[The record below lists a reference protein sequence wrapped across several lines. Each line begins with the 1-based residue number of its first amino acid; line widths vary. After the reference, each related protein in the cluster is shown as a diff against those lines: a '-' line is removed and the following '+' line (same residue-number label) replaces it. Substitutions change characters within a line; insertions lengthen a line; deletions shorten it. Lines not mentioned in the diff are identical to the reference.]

1 MADKTLN
8 VKIKEAY
15 DTEANQK
22 TNNPVLL
29 KGQLAISSDVGKA
42 KVGNGTSTWQQL
54 SYMNAQN
61 AIKATQD
68 ASGNVITTTYATKT
82 ELSKK
87 SDSGHTHDD
96 RYYTESEINSKL
108 SGDSK
113 NPISLASKD
122 LNTITAYGWYYG
134 GGGNKCTNGPSGI
147 DAFGL
152 QVVRTASGQIKQIL
166 HDNGTGKIYYR
177 FFNSTQ
183 STWKSD
189 YNEDNKPTK
198 SDVGL
203 SNVDNTSD
211 KNKPISS
218 ATQTALN
225 NKVDK
230 VSGKGLSTN
239 DFTIEYKTKLDGIET
254 GAQKNTVTGVKG
266 SSESSYRTGNINLT
280 PDNIG
285 ALSKAGSI
293 MNRTAQIQ
301 WGNSEDQTANRSDQT
316 YPVKLG
322 GLYWNEQ
329 SDSIKLY
336 GEETGR
342 DNLDLVL
349 QFGDDNSNKL
359 SIRNAKGS
367 QTAYITANGE
377 IGGSFKGNLTGNVSG
392 NVTGNLSGN
401 ASTASKLATVR
412 NIKLTGAVTG
422 NANFD
427 GSSDISI
434 GTSISDRSVMP
445 GKLAIKDFYNYAELN
460 ENTAAAYGFSSTVD
474 ANGTIYSYTPTRDK
488 FISNYHTCNGGEV
501 FRIKG
506 QVSTNCQGVEGSN
519 VKAYVGTAI
528 GIYCYSKEGT
538 SVNIVYSTRITATS
552 DAPWKDITSK
562 VTLPTNAR
570 LFRVFIQ
577 TNASNSFSGTI
588 KVRNINVT
596 KVEEEAISAQK
607 WSTARSFTIKD
618 ASSTNT
624 GTSASV
630 NGTGNVNLLLPSTIK
645 ANLTGHA
652 SSDLALSGGTMTGA
666 ITLKTGNQQ
675 GIKLG
680 SSYLSAANSTN
691 GEQVFQGGHLRFG
704 SSDQDYSKWAGLK
717 YDHASKSISL
727 GLADGTTFAA
737 NGSSQS
743 GGTILTPGISSIHI
757 GSKADADTVLH
768 TGNYSSYALP
778 LLGGTM
784 TGTIK
789 VDNTDGI
796 KINSHDKDL
805 KIWEVV
811 GNSGAQDSQYGFYE
825 KYNGSK
831 NGNDNTLELFADNQ
845 SGTHQSVRSIKQD
858 GTITWNTKNIYNQQA
873 NFTSATF
880 SKAITFANNTQNPIG
895 DDVQIGDFNKSG
907 TLGIKGANG
916 KTTIGLVPQNGDG
929 SNYAAIS
936 YDGTSVNINK
946 PTTIGTETENSNN
959 TRIANTQYVDRAIRN
974 IDVGSRNLIKG
985 TTGSTV
991 TTIDFPVSSSSTF
1004 KDYSFVTVTECN
1016 DNYYTLSFEAKVSA
1030 TGHPKLESF
1039 FYNPNTTV
1047 SSTPSQG
1054 SGSTGHDG
1062 EANQGQLTTEQKKYS
1077 VTWHQTAAN
1086 KVKSVIVARVWNHA
1100 STKFTLSLRNV
1111 KFESGTKS
1119 TDQTPALE
1127 DNYGGADYVD
1137 GYHASTS
1144 ATKNTI
1150 VTRDNNNYV
1159 YLNYINTNIGVDG
1172 ANSSAGVTSG
1182 SKFLYT
1188 NSDNQ
1193 IRKSNKAE
1201 YIKALGV
1208 LPTTGGTLTGQLKIN
1223 GSASDKLLMV
1233 RGIVGSDG
1241 NGNEGELHLNYGVDA
1256 PIKIGKE
1263 AKTYF
1268 DSAGILHG
1276 NVSGS
1281 LSGNASTAT
1290 KLGTARTINGTSF
1303 DGSANITTSNQGTAR
1318 NITIVDNSG
1327 DHSGAV
1333 TSVDGSKAYT
1343 LKMPET
1349 IKGSFTGNLTGNADT
1364 ATKATQDA
1372 SGNIITNTYVKKG
1385 SSISAPVIQTSAIG
1399 SNNFLLTANGC
1410 KLTYNGTAT
1419 GYLMITP
1426 PVHFQNTM
1434 MRFKVSI
1441 YVDGENSI
1449 AEYIISGMSTSMKT
1463 QANCGAYSVGKSN
1476 YSILPVVFSTNNQPN
1491 SKLSVDL
1498 MEGTSYLTN
1507 DSGIALQT
1515 TTIGTKYGTQ
1525 CYVSI
1530 GNANTTWNNPIIV
1543 ISDIMVNGTKSDFS
1557 SWYTGQNIKFT
1568 TTQNTDI
1575 VKTIDHSRIFS
1586 DGIVTDNSITIGNM
1600 FNDFS
1605 IIAQTKSPSKSEKL
1619 SNQGPNDILIT
1630 APHSI
1635 SFSDYQGYDDNYQH
1649 PYKGKTAVAINCRT
1663 GLVSAN
1669 KVQSYARSTEEVN
1682 SGVQGNKNNI
1692 YFYSNNNSTGIYSS
1706 GAGNVIY
1713 IDNSTNTMNY
1723 VGQQNGTTDDHGTEN
1738 SQDTWIPVYSNG
1750 KLQHRV
1756 SQNIRMSLSGTT
1768 LTITA

>member
-68 ASGNVITTTYATKT
+68 ASGNVITSTYATKT

-113 NPISLASKD
+113 NPISLTSKD
-122 LNTITAYGWYYG
+122 LNTITSYGQYYG
-134 GGGNKCTNGPSGI
+134 GGGNKCTNGPSGV

-152 QVVRTASGQIKQIL
+152 QVLRTASGWIKQIL
-166 HDNGTGKIYYR
+166 HDNSTGKIYYR

-183 STWKSD
+183 SAQKSD

-230 VSGKGLSTN
+230 ISGKGLSTN
-239 DFTIEYKTKLDGIET
+239 DFTTAYKTKLDGIET

-266 SSESSYRTGNINLT
+266 NSESSYRTGNINLT

-293 MNRTAQIQ
+293 MDRTAQIQ
-301 WGNSEDQTANRSDQT
+301 WGNSEDQTANRADQT

-322 GLYWNEQ
+322 GLYQNEQ

-336 GEETGR
+336 GEETSR

-377 IGGSFKGNLTGNVSG
+377 IGGSFKGNLSG
-392 NVTGNLSGN
+392 NVTGSLFGN
-401 ASTASKLATVR
+401 ASTASKLATAR
-412 NIKLTGAVTG
+412 NIKLTGVVTG

-434 GTSISDRSVMP
+434 GTFISDRSVMP
-445 GKLAIKDFYNYAELN
+445 GKIAIKDFYNYAELN

-474 ANGTIYSYTPTRDK
+474 TSGTIYSYNPCRDK

-506 QVSTNCQGVEGSN
+506 QISTNCQGVEGSN
-519 VKAYVGTAI
+519 AKAYVGTAI

-538 SVNIVYSTRITATS
+538 SVSIVYSTRVTATS

-562 VTLPTNAR
+562 VTLPANAR
-570 LFRVFIQ
+570 SFRVFVQ
-577 TNASNSFSGTI
+577 TSASNSFSGTI

-596 KVEEEAISAQK
+596 KVEEEATSAQK

-618 ASSTNT
+618 ASSTNA

-680 SSYLSAANSTN
+680 SSHLSAANSTN

-727 GLADGTTFAA
+727 GLADGSTFSA
-737 NGSSQS
+737 NSSPQS
-743 GGTILTPGISSIHI
+743 GGIILTPGVSSIHI
-757 GSKADADTVLH
+757 GSKADANTVLH
-768 TGNYSSYALP
+768 TGNYLNYTLPINSGEGIKSIGGNGKYSYAIIATLKQISSYANHP
-778 LLGGTM
+778 VSFEISGR
-784 TGTIK
+784 
-789 VDNTDGI
+789 GI
-796 KINSHDKDL
+796 PYS
-805 KIWEVV
+805 EV
-811 GNSGAQDSQYGFYE
+811 E
-825 KYNGSK
+825 IM
-831 NGNDNTLELFADNQ
+831 L
-845 SGTHQSVRSIKQD
+845 
-858 GTITWNTKNIYNQQA
+858 
-873 NFTSATF
+873 TS
-880 SKAITFANNTQNPIG
+880 ANNTDSGLNYFKTN
-895 DDVQIGDFNKSG
+895 DYTEFQIKKTDTSTWEIYVKYSEPQGNVKIHR
-907 TLGIKGANG
+907 IKGE
-916 KTTIGLVPQNGDG
+916 GLN
-929 SNYAAIS
+929 S
-936 YDGTSVNINK
+936 YLTVKLDM
-946 PTTIGTETENSNN
+946 
-959 TRIANTQYVDRAIRN
+959 AN
-974 IDVGSRNLIKG
+974 IDALPDGCTKATYKDNARYASNANNAD
-985 TTGSTV
+985 TT
-991 TTIDFPVSSSSTF
+991 
-1004 KDYSFVTVTECN
+1004 
-1016 DNYYTLSFEAKVSA
+1016 DN
-1030 TGHPKLESF
+1030 
-1039 FYNPNTTV
+1039 
-1047 SSTPSQG
+1047 
-1054 SGSTGHDG
+1054 
-1062 EANQGQLTTEQKKYS
+1062 
-1077 VTWHQTAAN
+1077 
-1086 KVKSVIVARVWNHA
+1086 
-1100 STKFTLSLRNV
+1100 
-1111 KFESGTKS
+1111 
-1119 TDQTPALE
+1119 
-1127 DNYGGADYVD
+1127 
-1137 GYHASTS
+1137 YHASTS
-1144 ATKNTI
+1144 PTKNTI
-1150 VTRDNNNYV
+1150 VVRDNNNYAQF
-1159 YLNYINTNIGVDG
+1159 NYINTNIGVDG

-1201 YIKALGV
+1201 YVKALGV

-1223 GSASDKLLMV
+1223 GAAGDKPLMV

-1241 NGNEGELHLNYGVDA
+1241 NGNEGELHLNYGIDA

-1303 DGSANITTSNQGTAR
+1303 DGSANITTSNWGTAR
-1318 NITIVDNSG
+1318 NITIIDNSG

-1349 IKGSFTGNLTGNADT
+1349 IKGSFIGNLTGNADT

-1385 SSISAPVIQTSAIG
+1385 SSINAPVVQTYAIG

-1410 KLTYNGTAT
+1410 KLAYNGTAT

-1449 AEYIISGMSTSMKT
+1449 AEYIISGMSTSIKT

-1491 SKLSVDL
+1491 SKLTVDL
-1498 MEGTSYLTN
+1498 MEGTSYLAN

-1525 CYVSI
+1525 GYVSI
-1530 GNANTTWNNPIIV
+1530 GNANTTQNNPIIV
-1543 ISDIMVNGTKSDFS
+1543 ISDIMVNGTKADFS
-1557 SWYTGQNIKFT
+1557 SQYTGQNIKFT

-1605 IIAQTKSPSKSEKL
+1605 IIAQTKSPSKTENI

-1663 GLVSAN
+1663 GLISAHGMW
-1669 KVQSYARSTEEVN
+1669 SYAIGTEEIN
-1682 SGVQGNKNNI
+1682 SGVQNSKNNI
-1692 YFYSNNNSTGIYSS
+1692 YLYTNDTYTGIFSKK
-1706 GAGNVIY
+1706 AGNVIQ
-1713 IDNSTNTMNY
+1713 IANSNN
-1723 VGQQNGTTDDHGTEN
+1723 VANHIGQQNGTTDDHGTEN
-1738 SQDTWIPVYSNG
+1738 SQDTQIPVYSNG

-1768 LTITA
+1768 LNITA